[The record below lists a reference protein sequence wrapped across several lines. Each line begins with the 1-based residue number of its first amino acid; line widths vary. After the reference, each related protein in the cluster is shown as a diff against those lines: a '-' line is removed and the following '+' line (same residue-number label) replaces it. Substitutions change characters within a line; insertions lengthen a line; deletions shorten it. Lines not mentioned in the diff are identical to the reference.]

1 MLLVTNKVYNNMNR
15 LKGMTAYLCGAMDR
29 VEDGGVKWRQYM
41 TPKLQDLYTKKE
53 NDRRELRITAELYE
67 LFTKTF

>member
-1 MLLVTNKVYNNMNR
+1 MFFLLGKMFF
-15 LKGMTAYLCGAMDR
+15 
-29 VEDGGVKWRQYM
+29 M

-67 LFTKTF
+67 LFAKTF